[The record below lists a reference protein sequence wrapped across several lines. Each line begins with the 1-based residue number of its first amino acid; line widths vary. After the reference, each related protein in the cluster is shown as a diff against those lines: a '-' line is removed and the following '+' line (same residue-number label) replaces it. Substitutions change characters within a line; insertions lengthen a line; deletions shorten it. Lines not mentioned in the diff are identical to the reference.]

1 MIFMNSNGKPYI
13 GRLLL
18 GFRDPRPPETFDR
31 SVFKSSVVA
40 VITLCTKYHW
50 YLIYS
55 KKFLQENILT
65 SYYSKRTC
73 QCLIIRF

>member
-1 MIFMNSNGKPYI
+1 MNFMTLNGKPYI

-40 VITLCTKYHW
+40 VITLCTKYH
-50 YLIYS
+50 
-55 KKFLQENILT
+55 
-65 SYYSKRTC
+65 
-73 QCLIIRF
+73 